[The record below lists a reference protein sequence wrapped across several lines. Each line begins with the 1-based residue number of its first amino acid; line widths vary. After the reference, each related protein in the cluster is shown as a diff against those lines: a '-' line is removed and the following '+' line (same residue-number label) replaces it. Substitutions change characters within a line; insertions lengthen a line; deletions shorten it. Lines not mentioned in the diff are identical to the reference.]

1 MLNIIFRRCIL
12 IVLLFCKQ
20 KTAYVMRISDLSSDV
35 CSSDLEVVGVSLED
49 AEQTVVHAPAMH
61 PDLVEA
67 RHAAVH
73 RLPLTATGERRRRSL
88 RHGMQHRVDTSSAL
102 DWDRLVVFDRRHG
115 SIGISFGMSQV
126 VRVDSSFAPP
136 PPPPHRLLA
145 QQTATP
151 SR

>member
-49 AEQTVVHAPAMH
+49 AEQTVVHAPALH

-88 RHGMQHRVDTSSAL
+88 RHGSQSTEQCRIGNGCVSTSRLREEPYNVKIHNRIRHRCKIL
-102 DWDRLVVFDRRHG
+102 QL
-115 SIGISFGMSQV
+115 
-126 VRVDSSFAPP
+126 
-136 PPPPHRLLA
+136 
-145 QQTATP
+145 
-151 SR
+151 